1 MAGKSSMKWIKFAL
15 ALALIMCGSLACLV
29 IGSLNVKQAKDREA
43 EVGAW
48 RTSDATVRYVA
59 CDPATKGPCV
69 CVLDVVID
77 GVSQQAVLVHFD
89 HAANYAVNQVVTVAY
104 NPANPGYVCLPSQVP
119 KPMST
124 MFVTT
129 AWVMIAMGI
138 VLVISDI
145 GIGIYGYQLLKAK
158 ARAIK
163 DAAAAAEEQ
172 VRAQA
177 QKFAQGGLI
186 D

>member
-1 MAGKSSMKWIKFAL
+1 M
-15 ALALIMCGSLACLV
+15 
-29 IGSLNVKQAKDREA
+29 
-43 EVGAW
+43 
-48 RTSDATVRYVA
+48 
-59 CDPATKGPCV
+59 
-69 CVLDVVID
+69 
-77 GVSQQAVLVHFD
+77 
-89 HAANYAVNQVVTVAY
+89 TVAY

>member
-1 MAGKSSMKWIKFAL
+1 MKWVKFAL

-29 IGSLNVKQAKDREA
+29 IGSMNVQQAKDRVAEA
-43 EVGAW
+43 GAW
-48 RTSDATVRYVA
+48 RTTDATVLYVA

-69 CVLDVVID
+69 CVLDVVMD
-77 GVSQQAVLVHFD
+77 GVKQQAVLVHFD
-89 HAANYAVNQVVTVAY
+89 HAAGYAVNQVVAVAY
-104 NPANPGYVCLPSQVP
+104 NPANPGYVYLPSQAP
-119 KPMST
+119 QPMSPA
-124 MFVTT
+124 FVTT
-129 AWVMIAMGI
+129 AWVMIAVGI
-138 VLVISDI
+138 VLVLGDI

-158 ARAIK
+158 ARAVK

-177 QKFAQGGLI
+177 HKFAQGGLI

>member
-1 MAGKSSMKWIKFAL
+1 MKWIKFAL

-29 IGSLNVKQAKDREA
+29 IGSLNVQQAKDRVAEA
-43 EVGAW
+43 GAW

-69 CVLDVVID
+69 CVVDVV
-77 GVSQQAVLVHFD
+77 GAKQQAVLVHFD
-89 HAANYAVNQVVTVAY
+89 HSAGYAVNQVITVAY
-104 NPANPGYVCLPSQVP
+104 NPANPGYVFLPSHVP
-119 KPMST
+119 QPMST

-129 AWVMIAMGI
+129 AWVMIAVGI
-138 VLVISDI
+138 VLVLSDI

-158 ARAIK
+158 ARAVK

-177 QKFAQGGLI
+177 HKFAQGGLI